1 MFGISKN
8 QKHSYHDFGLKVFS
22 RKIGVPRKKRITVSV
37 PYSNKTFDFSSIY
50 GVKTYEERELEYSF
64 VLFEEDTSLRSAKIN
79 GIVKWLETG
88 NTKVELR
95 DDFIE
100 NYHFMAEC
108 SEIDIEE
115 TEYRVDISVRFIADP
130 YKISNDPNAANLGDV
145 IL

>member
-1 MFGISKN
+1 M
-8 QKHSYHDFGLKVFS
+8 
-22 RKIGVPRKKRITVSV
+22 SV

-50 GVKTYEERELEYSF
+50 GAKTYEERELEYSF
-64 VLFEEDTSLRSAKIN
+64 VFFEENTTLRSTKIN
-79 GIVKWLETG
+79 GIVEWLETG
-88 NTKVELR
+88 NTKVELY

-130 YKISNDPNAANLGDV
+130 YKISNDPNAANLGIGV

>member
-8 QKHSYHDFGLKVFS
+8 QKHSYYDFGLKVIS

-50 GVKTYEERELEYSF
+50 GAKTYEERELEYSF
-64 VLFEEDTSLRSAKIN
+64 VFFEEDTSLRSAKIN
-79 GIVKWLETG
+79 SIVKWLETG
-88 NTKVELR
+88 NTKAELH

-115 TEYRVDISVRFIADP
+115 TEYRVDISVRFIANP
-130 YKISNDPNAANLGDV
+130 YKISNDPNAANLRDV